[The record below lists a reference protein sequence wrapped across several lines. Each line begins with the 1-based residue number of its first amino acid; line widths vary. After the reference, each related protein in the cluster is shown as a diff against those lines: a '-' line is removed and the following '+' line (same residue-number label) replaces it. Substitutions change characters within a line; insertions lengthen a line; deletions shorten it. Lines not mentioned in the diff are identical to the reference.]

1 METPLSRTNL
11 LREIR
16 KMRFEEVYG
25 GWQERRLTQ
34 EEAAR
39 VLGMSERNFRRQLG
53 RYEADGLDGLDRP
66 ADRTDIEPTSAGG
79 RGDACGKPVSK
90 PA

>member
-39 VLGMSERNFRRQLG
+39 VLGGYRNAISGARWDDTKLKG
-53 RYEADGLDGLDRP
+53 WTG
-66 ADRTDIEPTSAGG
+66 
-79 RGDACGKPVSK
+79 
-90 PA
+90 